1 MLSPPLREGAGSPQP
16 VCPTASSAASGDA
29 GFTGCRSFSA
39 ARGWWREVRG
49 LCGQAGTL
57 RASGRPLCA
66 ELSSEFVQGR
76 LCTPGAFPEDA
87 VHSAEARC
95 VAARVPG
102 ALARSGKKRAV
113 FAFANKREP
122 ELFPSREAGRTAPCF
137 SFPPPPSSAAAR
149 RPRAPGRPLR
159 APGGERS
166 REARGP
172 RWGWWCGRCRRGCS
186 RDRRLQ
192 SPSLQP
198 GSCRTREQQVAEDT
212 ESSAPTCGAPGRG
225 RRSTGATV
233 PLPSASPLGLCLLFT
248 R

>member
-16 VCPTASSAASGDA
+16 AWATASSAASGDA
-29 GFTGCRSFSA
+29 GFPCCRSFSA
-39 ARGWWREVRG
+39 ALGWWREVRG

-57 RASGRPLCA
+57 RASGRPLRA
-66 ELSSEFVQGR
+66 ELSWEFAQGR

-87 VHSAEARC
+87 EHSTGARC
-95 VAARVPG
+95 VTARVPG

-122 ELFPSREAGRTAPCF
+122 ELFPSGKAGRAAPCLP
-137 SFPPPPSSAAAR
+137 FPPPPRSAAAR
-149 RPRAPGRPLR
+149 RPRAPGRGLR
-159 APGGERS
+159 APGCERD
-166 REARGP
+166 REARGQ
-172 RWGWWCGRCRRGCS
+172 GGGLGCGRGCS
-186 RDRRLQ
+186 RAPRLQ
-192 SPSLQP
+192 SPSLQL

-225 RRSTGATV
+225 GRSAGATV
-233 PLPSASPLGLCLLFT
+233 PFPGASPLGLCLLFT